1 MGILS
6 RKKEEVKKVNEKREA
21 VDDDKDI
28 GNEIDKKSGK
38 SSVSAK
44 STAGKEESGKVKST
58 KAKAKKISD
67 AKYILASQTIIKP
80 WISEKS
86 SIMMGKGVYTFKVA
100 KNASKNLVKDM
111 IESLYDV
118 KVESVNI
125 LNIKG
130 KPKNFKGKAVHRSDS
145 KKAVVA
151 LKDGQKIEELVA

>member
-21 VDDDKDI
+21 VDNDKDI

-44 STAGKEESGKVKST
+44 STAGKEESGKVKSA
-58 KAKAKKISD
+58 KAKTKKISD
-67 AKYILASQTIIKP
+67 TKYILASQTIIKP

-130 KPKNFKGKAVHRSDS
+130 KPKNLKERLCIDLIVKRLLLHLKTGK
-145 KKAVVA
+145 K
-151 LKDGQKIEELVA
+151 